1 MLNIY
6 FCGEQKTYSVVNI
19 DVHNQENV
27 YFRNFFWFV
36 ETGKMLVLANKVT
49 KLPTVATIIAISKY
63 RSVTLSVLKLS
74 SGQTPELMN
83 IQPWK

>member
-1 MLNIY
+1 
-6 FCGEQKTYSVVNI
+6 
-19 DVHNQENV
+19 
-27 YFRNFFWFV
+27 
-36 ETGKMLVLANKVT
+36 MLVLANKVT